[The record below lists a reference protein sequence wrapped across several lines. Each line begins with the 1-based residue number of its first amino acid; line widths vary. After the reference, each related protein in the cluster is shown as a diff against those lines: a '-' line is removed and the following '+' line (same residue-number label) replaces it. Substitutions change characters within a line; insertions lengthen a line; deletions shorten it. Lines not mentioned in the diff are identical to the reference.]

1 MGLQQGVADFVL
13 HPPRQ
18 EEQPVIDKSLDRIDA
33 VMALLLEGQIS
44 KAVTQ
49 LHRDESATDP
59 Q

>member
-1 MGLQQGVADFVL
+1 
-13 HPPRQ
+13 
-18 EEQPVIDKSLDRIDA
+18 

-49 LHRDESATDP
+49 LHRDEPTTDA